1 MTFLPQSVNS
11 IFFGILNYWRNNLIV
26 FAAINITG
34 KVDNYRYKNFLVEEK
49 NIFTTIIINSDY

>member
-49 NIFTTIIINSDY
+49 TYSLQ